1 MPAHPAFSIH
11 TYGCQMNVRDS
22 DLLARRLRAAGFAE
36 AASEDEADVVLVNS
50 CSVREKAEEKAIGKL
65 GMLCAARRDR
75 PGLVVGLTGCMANRL
90 GPDVFGLVPGLS
102 FSVGPRAAGP
112 AIVGLVRRALD
123 GAKGM
128 FVPDTDGRTVARS
141 HGHTIEQSDNL
152 AVSRSDRRTVG
163 PCDRATTKEAGAD
176 EPHGSCAPA
185 SFVTILYGCNQRCS
199 YCIVPS
205 VRGGEESRDPRAIVA
220 EVREESARGAKDV
233 CLLGQSVMRY
243 GRMGFA
249 WPEDLPSPMGF
260 SEPLPR
266 LLEYVAR
273 EVPEVP
279 RLRFTSGHPS
289 GVTDEL
295 VRAMR
300 EIPAVCPHL
309 HLPMQSGSDRILR
322 EMRRGYDSARYLAA
336 VRRLREGVPDIA
348 ITTDIIV
355 GYPGETE
362 EDFEATRRV
371 MEEAGFDNAFVFKYS
386 PRPGT
391 PSSLLEDDVPDEEKR
406 RRDQVLLADQDAR
419 GQRCN
424 DRWVGRT
431 VEVLAEGPSLRNPA
445 RWSGRTGQNKIVV
458 FDPAPGLR
466 AGDFVRVSVS
476 SARPQ
481 TLYGEI
487 AG

>member
-50 CSVREKAEEKAIGKL
+50 CSVREKAEEKALGKL

-112 AIVGLVRRALD
+112 AIVSLVRRALA

-128 FVPDTDGRTVARS
+128 FVPDTARAEDGASPADDTAA
-141 HGHTIEQSDNL
+141 GPA
-152 AVSRSDRRTVG
+152 AVS
-163 PCDRATTKEAGAD
+163 
-176 EPHGSCAPA
+176 

-205 VRGGEESRDPRAIVA
+205 VRGSEESRDPRAIVA
-220 EVREESARGAKDV
+220 EVRAEAARGAKDV

-249 WPEDLPSPMGF
+249 WPEDIPSPMGF
-260 SEPLPR
+260 TEPLPR
-266 LLEYVAR
+266 LLELVAR
-273 EVPEVP
+273 EVPEVR

-309 HLPMQSGSDRILR
+309 HLPMQSGSDRILK

-348 ITTDIIV
+348 ITTDVIV

-431 VEVLAEGPSLRNPA
+431 VEVLAEGPSLRNAA

-458 FDPAPGLR
+458 FDPVPGLR
-466 AGDFVRVSVS
+466 AGDFVRVAVS

-481 TLYGEI
+481 TLYGEVQR
-487 AG
+487 A

>member
-75 PGLVVGLTGCMANRL
+75 PALVVGLTGCMANRL

-112 AIVGLVRRALD
+112 AIVSLVERALAGERGLFLAD
-123 GAKGM
+123 AN
-128 FVPDTDGRTVARS
+128 RARPMDA
-141 HGHTIEQSDNL
+141 E
-152 AVSRSDRRTVG
+152 
-163 PCDRATTKEAGAD
+163 TTKEAGAD

-205 VRGGEESRDPRAIVA
+205 VRGSEESRDPRAIVA
-220 EVREESARGAKDV
+220 EVREEAARGAKDV

-273 EVPEVP
+273 EVPEVR

-391 PSSLLEDDVPDEEKR
+391 PSAERPDDVTDEEKR
-406 RRDQVLLADQDAR
+406 CRDQVLLADQDAR
-419 GQRCN
+419 GQRLN

>member
-112 AIVGLVRRALD
+112 AIVSLVERALAGERGLFLAD
-123 GAKGM
+123 AN
-128 FVPDTDGRTVARS
+128 RARPMDA
-141 HGHTIEQSDNL
+141 E
-152 AVSRSDRRTVG
+152 
-163 PCDRATTKEAGAD
+163 TTKEAGAD
-176 EPHGSCAPA
+176 EPHGSSAPA
-185 SFVTILYGCNQRCS
+185 SFVTILFGCNQRCS

-205 VRGGEESRDPRAIVA
+205 VRGSEESRDPRAIVA
-220 EVREESARGAKDV
+220 EVREEAARGAKDV

-273 EVPEVP
+273 EVPEVR

-391 PSSLLEDDVPDEEKR
+391 PSALLEDDVPDEEKR

-481 TLYGEI
+481 TLYG
-487 AG
+487 ALDTAQTRP

>member
-36 AASEDEADVVLVNS
+36 AATEDEADVVLVNS

-112 AIVGLVRRALD
+112 AIVSLVRRALD

-128 FVPDTDGRTVARS
+128 FVPDPDGHTVERSNGRTV
-141 HGHTIEQSDNL
+141 EQP
-152 AVSRSDRRTVG
+152 DRPTVG
-163 PCDRATTKEAGAD
+163 PCDRVTAKDDTAV
-176 EPHGSCAPA
+176 S

-205 VRGGEESRDPRAIVA
+205 VRGSEESRDPRAIVA
-220 EVREESARGAKDV
+220 EVREEAARGAKDV

-249 WPEDLPSPMGF
+249 WPEDIPSPMGF
-260 SEPLPR
+260 TEPLPR
-266 LLEYVAR
+266 LLELVAR
-273 EVPEVP
+273 EVPEVR

-309 HLPMQSGSDRILR
+309 HLPMQSGSDRVLR

-431 VEVLAEGPSLRNPA
+431 VEVLAEGPSLRNEA

-458 FDPAPGLR
+458 FDPVPGLR
-466 AGDFVRVSVS
+466 AGDFVRVAVS

-481 TLYGEI
+481 TLYGEVQR
-487 AG
+487 A